1 MSERREKE
9 YDYDRWLKEGY
20 YLHDYDFKTEEFVL
34 RPLSEK
40 KIITPDEARGLSP
53 RKS

>member
-9 YDYDRWLKEGY
+9 YDYDLWLEQGY
-20 YLHDYDFKTEEFVL
+20 YLHDYDFETEEFVL

-40 KIITPDEARGLSP
+40 KIITPNEARGLPP